1 MRALVQR
8 LREAAWFAD
17 SEEHWGAIR
26 AQIARENHHN
36 ILAVSLVFAVMM
48 AIIPLFSPLSAKIS
62 AARQWY
68 VIVMVCSLL
77 VYVVVVVR
85 GLKKTEAQMA
95 VLEEAL
101 AEKQGS
107 GKDDNPL

>member
-1 MRALVQR
+1 MRGGSFGVRALVQR

-68 VIVMVCSLL
+68 VIVRSARCSCTSS
-77 VYVVVVVR
+77 R
-85 GLKKTEAQMA
+85 CASGPS
-95 VLEEAL
+95 
-101 AEKQGS
+101 GS
-107 GKDDNPL
+107 RPSPS